1 MQLSLFLTDYDIY
14 KYVDLDPVWKYT
26 VSRSPFNTIML
37 CGRLL
42 GGAFTDF
49 WTFLSAVSL

>member
-49 WTFLSAVSL
+49 